1 MAAIA
6 AAEGVKKPVEKLVEA
21 DAAGDVGVV
30 GDVGSSAVAGARFE
44 FRKRAAAL
52 GKMGKGSWRGFR
64 LESNWVVDITVLL
77 WLLER
82 SVILLSLNI
91 SPVMRTPSRINDT
104 YQIKRKRKEQKKN
117 KFPKFR
123 RRQSSTHI

>member
-21 DAAGDVGVV
+21 DVAGDVGVV

-82 SVILLSLNI
+82 SVILLSSNI
-91 SPVMRTPSRINDT
+91 SPVMRRPSRINDT
-104 YQIKRKRKEQKKN
+104 YQIKRKRKEQKKD

-123 RRQSSTHI
+123 